1 LEWSEGMVYEQPSP
15 VPVWRDW
22 YTSNRDAVHV
32 TKSIGGRCLW
42 VVDED
47 KVREAGRQREGA
59 TNF

>member
-1 LEWSEGMVYEQPSP
+1 MVYEQPSP